1 MAGSPFEYGQSI
13 SFMYSAF
20 FCRSA
25 NSMIHFVRSRQ
36 EADSVSIASVPFF
49 STNETLK
56 DSSAADEGRGQRFG
70 PSHRFPVRSFL
81 LLLLALISV
90 FAQPIIFLWALNL
103 WPRLRTEGRRALFAT
118 VEFDHAR
125 LQLRTLISPRPGFV
139 DGDSKANALFV
150 WCAAALEV
158 QLEPSERLP
167 DMLQFIASHSSPKAV
182 IPTAF
187 AIFCSLAVSIAGPDE
202 TAVLPGLLPRISAG
216 ELLKAGCTSTSI
228 GRVPSAFRGGPSP
241 GNPSVGL
248 KRSEE
253 GRSHVGRC
261 PSRMAAMD
269 IVR

>member
-1 MAGSPFEYGQSI
+1 MRCLF
-13 SFMYSAF
+13 
-20 FCRSA
+20 R
-25 NSMIHFVRSRQ
+25 
-36 EADSVSIASVPFF
+36 
-49 STNETLK
+49 
-56 DSSAADEGRGQRFG
+56 
-70 PSHRFPVRSFL
+70 
-81 LLLLALISV
+81 
-90 FAQPIIFLWALNL
+90 AQPHLKFSLN
-103 WPRLRTEGRRALFAT
+103 
-118 VEFDHAR
+118 
-125 LQLRTLISPRPGFV
+125 
-139 DGDSKANALFV
+139 
-150 WCAAALEV
+150 
-158 QLEPSERLP
+158 PSERLP

-187 AIFCSLAVSIAGPDE
+187 AIVCSLAASIAGPDE

-228 GRVPSAFRGGPSP
+228 GHVPSAFRGGPSP